1 MIAFPQATAI
11 TFACIENIAL
21 IAGWMVVK
29 ILKKSDDE
37 AFVKKQQYV
46 ENIMHEVLLYPN
58 IIMLS
63 VGWATEKMYTLPE
76 GPWDWAEV
84 RI

>member
-1 MIAFPQATAI
+1 M
-11 TFACIENIAL
+11 
-21 IAGWMVVK
+21 
-29 ILKKSDDE
+29 
-37 AFVKKQQYV
+37 KKQQYV

-84 RI
+84 DFMYFCNTEKN